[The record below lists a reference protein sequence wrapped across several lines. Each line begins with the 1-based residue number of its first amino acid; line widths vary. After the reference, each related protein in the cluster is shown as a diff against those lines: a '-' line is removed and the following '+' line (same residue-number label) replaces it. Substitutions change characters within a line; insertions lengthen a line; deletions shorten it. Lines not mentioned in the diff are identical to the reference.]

1 MCVVRRVVME
11 RNKAM
16 TRKQFD
22 KWATKREKLL
32 REIGNLCRHLG
43 TWAEQGIWLSSDL
56 DKIVDRAKR
65 LRKLEQE
72 CKL

>member
-1 MCVVRRVVME
+1 ME

-32 REIGNLCRHLG
+32 REIGNLCRHIGAWETLG
-43 TWAEQGIWLSSDL
+43 IFYASDL

-65 LRKLEQE
+65 LRELERE
-72 CKL
+72 VKP